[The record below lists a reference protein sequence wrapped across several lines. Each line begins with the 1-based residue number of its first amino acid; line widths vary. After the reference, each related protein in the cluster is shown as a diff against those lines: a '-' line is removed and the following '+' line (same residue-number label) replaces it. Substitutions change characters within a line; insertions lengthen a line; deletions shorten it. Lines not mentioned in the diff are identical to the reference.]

1 MCTTAPVCFLL
12 PPPELS
18 GRQEG
23 WQSAPRVEGSPATGL
38 PGGHVRKNTPAGWR
52 RSRPVDTDCGDET
65 APRRYRHKSE
75 CYLSFCW
82 PNTTQMHTN
91 LCKYLH
97 HLRLVRRPNLEKF
110 SPPLFGINQEES
122 FLLGCPL
129 PLQRLL
135 DEGKKK
141 WCFFHNDALLTNSDS
156 HNLQWWFT
164 ELTVAFYSAWINRGW
179 RDPQCSDLCADDIS
193 AQRLCERRVQ
203 FQTDSQNTSWD
214 FTFTSW
220 RHKPTHNLKMTF
232 GNISL
237 QPCDSSTTGA
247 LLIYSSIASL
257 PLITRSRKRQENIN
271 QMCITT

>member
-1 MCTTAPVCFLL
+1 MP
-12 PPPELS
+12 
-18 GRQEG
+18 
-23 WQSAPRVEGSPATGL
+23 
-38 PGGHVRKNTPAGWR
+38 
-52 RSRPVDTDCGDET
+52 
-65 APRRYRHKSE
+65 
-75 CYLSFCW
+75 
-82 PNTTQMHTN
+82 TN

-97 HLRLVRRPNLEKF
+97 HFRLVWRTNLEKF

-129 PLQRLL
+129 PLQCLL
-135 DEGKKK
+135 DEKKK

-220 RHKPTHNLKMTF
+220 WQKPTHNLKMTF
-232 GNISL
+232 ENIL
-237 QPCDSSTTGA
+237 LPCDSSTTGA
-247 LLIYSSIASL
+247 LLIYSSIASP
-257 PLITRSRKRQENIN
+257 PLITR
-271 QMCITT
+271 